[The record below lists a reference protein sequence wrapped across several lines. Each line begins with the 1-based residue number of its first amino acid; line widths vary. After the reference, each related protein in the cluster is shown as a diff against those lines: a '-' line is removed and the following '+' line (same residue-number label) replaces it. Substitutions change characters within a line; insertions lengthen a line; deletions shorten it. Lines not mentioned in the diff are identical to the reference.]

1 MSQLAAVADALRF
14 VENHLK
20 EEIGVADMAGA
31 AGYSLYHFSRVFNA
45 LVHHTPYDYL
55 VRRRLSES
63 THWLADT
70 DRNIVDIAFEYQ
82 FGSHETFSR
91 AFKRMF
97 AVPPSAHR
105 ERCAEAGGVVRP
117 APYLP
122 PLTAAYLEHINRDR
136 ILRPEPVEQPPIV
149 VIGLMSWVGGPAD
162 ISALWG
168 ALERQARSLDHPPE
182 AETFYGVTWYPQDR
196 RGEGSFYLAGFADPM
211 PDPPG
216 ARQPWFHPGLVTK
229 PLPEMAC
236 ARFVHH
242 GSRSQLVFTRG
253 YIYHT
258 WFPHASWDPAFPLEI
273 ERGSAGLRPLADD
286 SCPCD
291 ILVPVVRSAASQ

>member
-1 MSQLAAVADALRF
+1 MSQLTAVANALRF

-20 EEIGVADMAGA
+20 DQIGVADMAGA

-97 AVPPSAHR
+97 ALPPSRYR
-105 ERCAEAGGVVRP
+105 EACTDGGRT
-117 APYLP
+117 AIDRSYLP
-122 PLTAAYLEHINRDR
+122 PLTAEYLRHINQEG
-136 ILRPEPVEQPPIV
+136 ILRPDPLDQPAIDL
-149 VIGLMSWVGGPAD
+149 IGLMSWVDGLPAIAGLWD
-162 ISALWG
+162 TVQHELQELREGSEPCALSG
-168 ALERQARSLDHPPE
+168 LI
-182 AETFYGVTWYPQDR
+182 WYPPAR
-196 RGEGSFYLAGFADPM
+196 RGDGCYYLAGFARPRLERASS
-211 PDPPG
+211 G
-216 ARQPWFHPGLVTK
+216 QRRFHPGFVTK
-229 PLPEMAC
+229 TLPALPC
-236 ARFVHH
+236 ARFVHRGPLAH
-242 GSRSQLVFTRG
+242 LTLTRG

-258 WFPHASWDPAFPLEI
+258 WLPGARSRVRYPLEI
-273 ERGSAGLRPLADD
+273 ERWAEGAFPQDDGLCA
-286 SCPCD
+286 CE
-291 ILVPVVRSAASQ
+291 ILVPIA